1 MEMLAAVPPATD
13 VDALDVP
20 DRDDRA
26 LDADDQ
32 RPELRLAL
40 QGEPVEIAVLA
51 GVEENDDREAARL
64 R

>member
-1 MEMLAAVPPATD
+1 MEMLAAVPPAPD
-13 VDALDVP
+13 VDPLDVP
-20 DRDDRA
+20 HPDDRA